1 MKRIHCEDA
10 AARRRQFVWRVSL
23 TNRVKPLQTKGG
35 SDVSKSRDALRYRGF
50 IGWK

>member
-1 MKRIHCEDA
+1 MSFNPRPGLA
-10 AARRRQFVWRVSL
+10 TGATL